1 MVHLRPARPQLHVQ
15 PVLLINAGRE
25 RLVKAAMLGLGFPVR
40 AEIDGLGDSRA
51 RERERGAK
59 SAKKSE
65 KSACGTVHLPVARG
79 RGRGSVVGPSA
90 AVEPRSIARIA
101 GIRYDRATRASKP
114 CDRSSG
120 NRKAAMKNLL
130 AVIGDGSA
138 GPVLEAALLV
148 ARRFNSH
155 IVGLH
160 SLTTEY
166 AVVFGGEMGFS
177 ISSEVDRT
185 LEREGHERRDQARNL
200 FRDVMNAQGVPI
212 GPPAPG
218 YNGPSA
224 SWREEDGRQNAV
236 VGMSGRVYDLIL
248 VEQPEKLASIAE
260 ATLEDALFESGR
272 PVLMVPKRSLPTLG
286 EVVAIAWNGSTETAV
301 TVAMGMPF
309 LKQARKVVIVAVGP
323 QHMPEPGPE
332 GEELART
339 LERHGIDVSMRV
351 AYGRQKAQ
359 GESFLKEAMAA
370 GARLLVKGGYPQS
383 RLPQIIFGRRHRDIH
398 KEAQLPVLMAR

>member
-1 MVHLRPARPQLHVQ
+1 
-15 PVLLINAGRE
+15 
-25 RLVKAAMLGLGFPVR
+25 
-40 AEIDGLGDSRA
+40 
-51 RERERGAK
+51 
-59 SAKKSE
+59 
-65 KSACGTVHLPVARG
+65 
-79 RGRGSVVGPSA
+79 
-90 AVEPRSIARIA
+90 
-101 GIRYDRATRASKP
+101 
-114 CDRSSG
+114 
-120 NRKAAMKNLL
+120 MKNLL

-138 GPVLEAALLV
+138 GPVLEAAFLA

-185 LEREGHERRDQARNL
+185 LEREGHERRDQARRL
-200 FRDVMNAQGVPI
+200 FSDFMNVHGVPI
-212 GPPAPG
+212 GPPNPG

-236 VGMSGRVYDLIL
+236 VGMTGRIYDLIL

-272 PVLMVPKRSLPTLG
+272 PVLMVPKVTGTPLG

-309 LKQARKVVIVAVGP
+309 LKQAREVVIVAVGP
-323 QHMPEPGPE
+323 QHMPEPGPT
-332 GEELART
+332 GEELARS
-339 LERHGIDVSMRV
+339 LEAHGLNVSLRTAV
-351 AYGRQKAQ
+351 GRQKAQ

-370 GARLLVKGGYPQS
+370 GADLLLKGAYTQS
-383 RLPQIIFGRRHRDIH
+383 RIRQMIFGGGTRHIIMES
-398 KEAQLPVLMAR
+398 KIPVLMAR

>member
-1 MVHLRPARPQLHVQ
+1 
-15 PVLLINAGRE
+15 
-25 RLVKAAMLGLGFPVR
+25 
-40 AEIDGLGDSRA
+40 
-51 RERERGAK
+51 
-59 SAKKSE
+59 
-65 KSACGTVHLPVARG
+65 
-79 RGRGSVVGPSA
+79 
-90 AVEPRSIARIA
+90 
-101 GIRYDRATRASKP
+101 
-114 CDRSSG
+114 
-120 NRKAAMKNLL
+120 MKNLL

-185 LEREGHERRDQARNL
+185 LEREGHERRDQARRL
-200 FRDVMNAQGVPI
+200 FREFMNTHGVPI
-212 GPPAPG
+212 GAVAPG

-272 PVLMVPKRSLPTLG
+272 PVLMVPKTIGPNLG
-286 EVVAIAWNGSTETAV
+286 DTIAVAWNGSTETAM
-301 TVAMGMPF
+301 TVALAMPM
-309 LKQARKVVIVAVGP
+309 LK
-323 QHMPEPGPE
+323 
-332 GEELART
+332 LAR
-339 LERHGIDVSMRV
+339 EV
-351 AYGRQKAQ
+351 
-359 GESFLKEAMAA
+359 
-370 GARLLVKGGYPQS
+370 
-383 RLPQIIFGRRHRDIH
+383 
-398 KEAQLPVLMAR
+398 

>member
-1 MVHLRPARPQLHVQ
+1 V
-15 PVLLINAGRE
+15 E
-25 RLVKAAMLGLGFPVR
+25 R
-40 AEIDGLGDSRA
+40 
-51 RERERGAK
+51 
-59 SAKKSE
+59 
-65 KSACGTVHLPVARG
+65 
-79 RGRGSVVGPSA
+79 
-90 AVEPRSIARIA
+90 
-101 GIRYDRATRASKP
+101 
-114 CDRSSG
+114 
-120 NRKAAMKNLL
+120 AMKNLL
-130 AVIGDGSA
+130 TVVGDGSA
-138 GPVLEAALLV
+138 GPVLDAAFM
-148 ARRFNSH
+148 AAQRFNSH
-155 IVGLH
+155 VVGLH

-185 LEREGHERRDQARNL
+185 LEREGHERRDQARRL
-200 FRDVMNAQGVPI
+200 FRDFMNAKGVPLDPVPV
-212 GPPAPG
+212 GH
-218 YNGPSA
+218 NGPSA

-236 VGMSGRVYDLIL
+236 VGMIGRLFDLIV

-272 PVLMVPKRSLPTLG
+272 PVMMVPKRSLPTLG

-309 LKQARKVVIVAVGP
+309 LKQARKVVVVTVGP

-339 LERHGIDVSMRV
+339 LERHGMDVSVRT

-370 GARLLVKGGYPQS
+370 GADLLLKGAYTQS
-383 RLPQIIFGRRHRDIH
+383 RIRQMIFGGGTRHIIM
-398 KEAQLPVLMAR
+398 EAQLPVLMAR

>member
-1 MVHLRPARPQLHVQ
+1 MRN
-15 PVLLINAGRE
+15 LL
-25 RLVKAAMLGLGFPVR
+25 
-40 AEIDGLGDSRA
+40 
-51 RERERGAK
+51 
-59 SAKKSE
+59 
-65 KSACGTVHLPVARG
+65 T
-79 RGRGSVVGPSA
+79 VVG
-90 AVEPRSIARIA
+90 
-101 GIRYDRATRASKP
+101 D
-114 CDRSSG
+114 G
-120 NRKAAMKNLL
+120 N
-130 AVIGDGSA
+130 A
-138 GPVLEAALLV
+138 GPVLDTALMA

-185 LEREGHERRDQARNL
+185 LEREGHERRDQARRL
-200 FRDVMNAQGVPI
+200 FRDFMNAKGVPLD
-212 GPPAPG
+212 PVPAG
-218 YNGPSA
+218 HNGASA

-236 VGMSGRVYDLIL
+236 VGMIGRVFDLIV

-309 LKQARKVVIVAVGP
+309 LKQARKVVVVTVGP

-339 LERHGIDVSMRV
+339 LERHGMDVSVRM

-370 GARLLVKGGYPQS
+370 GADLLLKGAYTQS
-383 RLPQIIFGRRHRDIH
+383 RIRQMIFGGGTRHIIM
-398 KEAQLPVLMAR
+398 EAQLPVLMAR